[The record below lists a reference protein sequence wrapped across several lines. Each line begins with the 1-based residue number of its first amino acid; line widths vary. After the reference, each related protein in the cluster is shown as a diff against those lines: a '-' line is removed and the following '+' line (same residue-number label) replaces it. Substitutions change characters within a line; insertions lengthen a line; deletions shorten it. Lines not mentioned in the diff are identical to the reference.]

1 MYSTVPP
8 PKAGVVRL
16 MHAARYRPSRRKTA
30 VILWRSLLECL
41 MTLVLLFGANTF
53 VRWVV
58 GPSPISSAIPT
69 VRVRLL
75 IIGAAVGVLLF
86 GLILSPAGR
95 ASGGHVNPAITLT
108 MWLSGAFPGAAVIP
122 YIVAQLAGSL
132 LGVVTA
138 RAVWGSVIDGPPV
151 NSACLQ
157 PAPGWTNWALFPA
170 EAASMAAIVLP
181 VAWFLAA
188 PRLAP
193 LVPGLVGILVGLA
206 IAVLGPIT
214 GGSLNPARQFGPAIF
229 SGDHDF
235 LWVYLLAPMV
245 GAALATMLF
254 KLLTRRRVLTHKLC
268 GTHKDGSPR

>member
-1 MYSTVPP
+1 MFLTVPH
-8 PKAGVVRL
+8 PKRVMRL
-16 MHAARYRPSRRKTA
+16 MHAARHWPSRRTTA
-30 VILWRSLLECL
+30 VILRHSLLEFL
-41 MTLVLLFGANTF
+41 MALVLLFAITTF
-53 VRWVV
+53 VRWVF

-69 VRVRLL
+69 VRLQLL

-95 ASGGHVNPAITLT
+95 ASGGHVNPAITLS
-108 MWLSGAFPGAAVIP
+108 MWVSGAFPGAAVIP

-132 LGVVTA
+132 LGVLTA

-170 EAASMAAIVLP
+170 EAASMAAIVLL
-181 VAWFLAA
+181 VAWFLAV

-193 LVPGLVGILVGLA
+193 LVPGLVGFLVGLT

-214 GGSLNPARQFGPAIF
+214 GGSLNPARQFGPAIV
-229 SGDHDF
+229 SGDLDF

-245 GAALATMLF
+245 GAALASMLF
-254 KLLTRRRVLTHKLC
+254 KLLTRRRVSIHVSLFV
-268 GTHKDGSPR
+268 

>member
-1 MYSTVPP
+1 L
-8 PKAGVVRL
+8 A
-16 MHAARYRPSRRKTA
+16 
-30 VILWRSLLECL
+30 
-41 MTLVLLFGANTF
+41 LVLLFGTTTF

-95 ASGGHVNPAITLT
+95 ASGGHVNPAITLS
-108 MWLSGAFPGAAVIP
+108 MWVSGAFPGAAVIP

-132 LGVVTA
+132 LGVLTA

-170 EAASMAAIVLP
+170 EAASMAAIVLL
-181 VAWFLAA
+181 VAWFLAV

-193 LVPGLVGILVGLA
+193 LVPGLVG
-206 IAVLGPIT
+206 
-214 GGSLNPARQFGPAIF
+214 
-229 SGDHDF
+229 F
-235 LWVYLLAPMV
+235 LW
-245 GAALATMLF
+245 
-254 KLLTRRRVLTHKLC
+254 
-268 GTHKDGSPR
+268 PRSAGLP